1 VVQGLRNPIK
11 KAWTTSHGWPWLSP
25 WQEIVRGTRGQGVG
39 PLKNWGQLSALA
51 SRRTDQD
58 RFRLLEHAKSY

>member
-1 VVQGLRNPIK
+1 MIY
-11 KAWTTSHGWPWLSP
+11 AWPLLLPWR
-25 WQEIVRGTRGQGVG
+25 EKITATRGQGKG
-39 PLKNWGQLSALA
+39 PLKNWGQLSVLA

>member
-1 VVQGLRNPIK
+1 VVQGLLMPIK
-11 KAWTTSHGWPWLSP
+11 KAWTMIYAWPLLLP
-25 WQEIVRGTRGQGVG
+25 WREKITATRGQGKG
-39 PLKNWGQLSALA
+39 PLKNWWQLSALA